1 MAELNCVELTGLGGS
16 LVKVVEGYHATM
28 SKLTN
33 EQLVDL
39 VRQIANSSACMMDF
53 DALVSKLEQNV
64 PHPNASV
71 LIFDPPGGKV
81 LPPEKIVQ
89 IALEWKRAEQQ

>member
-1 MAELNCVELTGLGGS
+1 
-16 LVKVVEGYHATM
+16 M

-64 PHPNASV
+64 PHPNASE

>member
-1 MAELNCVELTGLGGS
+1 MGAHPSKS
-16 LVKVVEGYHATM
+16 LKVIIATM

-33 EQLVDL
+33 EQLIDL

-64 PHPNASV
+64 PHPNASE
-71 LIFDPPGGKV
+71 LIFNPPGGKV
-81 LPPEKIVQ
+81 LSPEEIVRT
-89 IALEWKRAEQQ
+89 ALDWKRVDEG